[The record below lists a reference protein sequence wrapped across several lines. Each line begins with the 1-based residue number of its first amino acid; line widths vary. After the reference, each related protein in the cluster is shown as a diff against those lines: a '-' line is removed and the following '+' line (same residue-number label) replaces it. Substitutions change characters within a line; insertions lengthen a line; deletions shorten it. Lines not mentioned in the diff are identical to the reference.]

1 MRVLLRMSKR
11 LRFCRHPVSK
21 EYVEELE
28 DRVRVL
34 ENTVF
39 GCVKR

>member
-1 MRVLLRMSKR
+1 MSKH
-11 LRFCRHPVSK
+11 LRFCRSPARV
-21 EYVEELE
+21 EDVEELE